1 MDKIYVFN
9 SYYNT
14 IEVIDIDSFI
24 LEKELRIEIKET
36 IGYSKKY
43 DSVQII
49 LNNLSNNKKVFFN
62 NKEVKVEGNRFMLRL

>member
-1 MDKIYVFN
+1 MNK
-9 SYYNT
+9 YN
-14 IEVIDIDSFI
+14 ISFI

-62 NKEVKVEGNRFMLRL
+62 NKEVKIEGNRFMLKL